1 MRKTLRLIPLALA
14 LVCSA
19 VSMPLQAAGD
29 YASKMKLWYSSPSG
43 VTPSE
48 NKWMGFA
55 LPIGNGQLGATFMGG
70 VDKEY
75 IQFNEKTL
83 WTGASNDY
91 NKKASEDGGSTVDY
105 GAYQNFG
112 VLTISTGHSSSS
124 YSNYNRELNL
134 IDATGKVEYTSSSVA
149 YTREFIASYPDKVVA
164 ARFSADADSK
174 LNLTFSLAKGS
185 GLSNGSISYA
195 DGGISLTGS
204 LESVQ
209 YASYIKV
216 VPTGGTITTSSS
228 GITVKNANE
237 VLVLLAAGTNYETTS
252 TGYTTVGDA
261 SSVLSEMKNR
271 TSSAANMGWSSL
283 YSSHVSDYQE
293 LFGRVKFDLNASASS
308 VETKSLVSSYSSA
321 STANKLLLEQLYFA
335 YGRYLAIASSRGIAL
350 PSNLQGIWC
359 NVASNA
365 DNWNSDIHANINV
378 QMNYWPVEVTNLSET
393 HMPFL
398 DYIINMSNSQA
409 WKLYATDEGGQTGW
423 TTFTEN
429 NIFGGVGYWHHDNQE
444 TNAWFSNH
452 LWQHFEYT
460 MDYDFLVKALPT
472 MKSACEFW
480 FNRLTTHSDGTLVC
494 ADSYSPEH
502 GPSGVVTAYTQQ
514 MICELFTNTR
524 DAIAALKAAGRAGNS
539 YDEFAATLA
548 TKLQK
553 LDKGLATEEYKKVKA
568 SGLSGIFGGTWGNEN
583 NLKYGNP
590 ILKEWKDKAFSE
602 GTNEHRHLSHLMCMY
617 PFNQVS
623 ATDADKT
630 YFNAAV
636 NSLLQRGFGATGWAM
651 GWKINLWARAHNAAN
666 AYKILNNALKVSTTY
681 SKDESKGGVYY
692 NLWSAHAPYQIDG
705 NFGATSGITEMLFQS
720 HSGVMDILPA
730 LPENW
735 KGGGTITGLKGRGNF
750 TVGITWT
757 KDVNTANVTIVS
769 NKGQACNVKCGGIDL
784 STKYV
789 AVNGNPVDPATIKAV
804 EGKAG
809 AYNIPCKQGDEITI
823 DVTRASEYVAPVEKT
838 VETPTFS
845 PNGGEVQ
852 AGATVTIACATDG
865 AKIYY
870 TTNGT
875 TPTTASTL
883 YSGAITMNEGMTLK
897 AIAVKDGYTNSAV
910 AQATFT
916 IKAKE
921 VVATPAIS
929 PNGGEVQEGA
939 TVTISC
945 ATEGAKIYYTTNGAT
960 PTTASTLYSGAIAVN
975 QGMTLK
981 AIAVKDGYTNSAVA
995 QATFTIKAKE
1005 VVATPAISP
1014 NGGEYESSATV
1025 TLTCATEGASIY
1037 YTLDGSTPT
1046 TASTLYSK
1054 AFTLTESATVKAVA
1068 VKSGYYTD
1076 SQVASAV
1083 FTITQP
1089 EPNPDP
1095 EPEPDNTC
1103 GDYLTWEFADGVLTI
1118 GGEGDMYDYDSAE
1131 AAPWASVA
1139 AQVTSIVL
1147 PDEITR
1153 IGDNAFAACSNVGE
1167 LTFDD
1172 NDCVFGTNA
1181 FASATKVYLV
1191 IDDAEKKD
1199 FAMHA
1204 NKYYQVVIKRKLNNT
1219 NYGSIIMPFAPNSA
1233 TRSNFKF
1240 YQLRNILGSYIY
1252 YSRVYSP
1259 SANVPYLYTNASSSS
1274 SKWASELASVY
1285 DVTIKATEKPNVSSG
1300 KWTTIGAYENM
1311 YITDKDSLSYH
1322 YIMSGGKLMNYT
1334 TSLTI
1339 YPFRAYFEGPVY
1351 SSDAR
1356 QMRLVILDDE
1366 ETTSIYIVQGDEQ
1379 QETNAYDLQ
1388 GRRVQKLVPGQM
1400 YIINGEKVL
1409 FER

>member
-164 ARFSADADSK
+164 ARFSADADGK

-252 TGYTTVGDA
+252 TGYTTVGNA

-539 YDEFAATLA
+539 YDEFASTLA

-568 SGLSGIFGGTWGNEN
+568 SGWAGMLGGTWGNEN

-651 GWKINLWARAHNAAN
+651 GWKINLWARAQNAAN

-757 KDVNTANVTIVS
+757 KDVNTANVTIQN

-789 AVNGNPVDPATIKAV
+789 AVNGSPVDPASIKAV
-804 EGKAG
+804 DGKAG
-809 AYNIPCKQGDEITI
+809 AYNIPSKQGDEITI
-823 DVTRASEYVAPVEKT
+823 DVTRASEYVAPTEKT
-838 VETPTFS
+838 VETPTF
-845 PNGGEVQ
+845 N
-852 AGATVTIACATDG
+852 
-865 AKIYY
+865 
-870 TTNGT
+870 
-875 TPTTASTL
+875 
-883 YSGAITMNEGMTLK
+883 
-897 AIAVKDGYTNSAV
+897 
-910 AQATFT
+910 
-916 IKAKE
+916 
-921 VVATPAIS
+921 

-945 ATEGAKIYYTTNGAT
+945 ATEGAKIY
-960 PTTASTLYSGAIAVN
+960 
-975 QGMTLK
+975 
-981 AIAVKDGYTNSAVA
+981 
-995 QATFTIKAKE
+995 
-1005 VVATPAISP
+1005 
-1014 NGGEYESSATV
+1014 
-1025 TLTCATEGASIY
+1025 
-1037 YTLDGSTPT
+1037 
-1046 TASTLYSK
+1046 
-1054 AFTLTESATVKAVA
+1054 
-1068 VKSGYYTD
+1068 
-1076 SQVASAV
+1076 
-1083 FTITQP
+1083 
-1089 EPNPDP
+1089 
-1095 EPEPDNTC
+1095 
-1103 GDYLTWEFADGVLTI
+1103 
-1118 GGEGDMYDYDSAE
+1118 
-1131 AAPWASVA
+1131 
-1139 AQVTSIVL
+1139 
-1147 PDEITR
+1147 
-1153 IGDNAFAACSNVGE
+1153 
-1167 LTFDD
+1167 
-1172 NDCVFGTNA
+1172 
-1181 FASATKVYLV
+1181 
-1191 IDDAEKKD
+1191 
-1199 FAMHA
+1199 
-1204 NKYYQVVIKRKLNNT
+1204 
-1219 NYGSIIMPFAPNSA
+1219 
-1233 TRSNFKF
+1233 
-1240 YQLRNILGSYIY
+1240 
-1252 YSRVYSP
+1252 
-1259 SANVPYLYTNASSSS
+1259 
-1274 SKWASELASVY
+1274 
-1285 DVTIKATEKPNVSSG
+1285 
-1300 KWTTIGAYENM
+1300 
-1311 YITDKDSLSYH
+1311 
-1322 YIMSGGKLMNYT
+1322 
-1334 TSLTI
+1334 
-1339 YPFRAYFEGPVY
+1339 
-1351 SSDAR
+1351 
-1356 QMRLVILDDE
+1356 
-1366 ETTSIYIVQGDEQ
+1366 
-1379 QETNAYDLQ
+1379 
-1388 GRRVQKLVPGQM
+1388 
-1400 YIINGEKVL
+1400 
-1409 FER
+1409 

>member
-164 ARFSADADSK
+164 ARFSADADGK

-283 YSSHVSDYQE
+283 YSSHVSDYQN
-293 LFGRVKFDLNASASS
+293 LFDRVKFDLNASAAS
-308 VETKSLVSSYSSA
+308 VETKSLVKSYSSA

-524 DAIAALKAAGRAGNS
+524 DAIAALKAVGRAGNS
-539 YDEFAATLA
+539 YDEFASTLA
-548 TKLQK
+548 SKLQK
-553 LDKGLATEEYKKVKA
+553 LDKGLATETYTAEGSYK
-568 SGLSGIFGGTWGNEN
+568 GGFLNMQTIKFYLIYMRAISLFFN
-583 NLKYGNP
+583 NFLCFYFILHTTLKYC
-590 ILKEWKDKAFSE
+590 
-602 GTNEHRHLSHLMCMY
+602 LSIFFRL
-617 PFNQVS
+617 
-623 ATDADKT
+623 
-630 YFNAAV
+630 
-636 NSLLQRGFGATGWAM
+636 
-651 GWKINLWARAHNAAN
+651 
-666 AYKILNNALKVSTTY
+666 
-681 SKDESKGGVYY
+681 
-692 NLWSAHAPYQIDG
+692 
-705 NFGATSGITEMLFQS
+705 
-720 HSGVMDILPA
+720 
-730 LPENW
+730 
-735 KGGGTITGLKGRGNF
+735 
-750 TVGITWT
+750 
-757 KDVNTANVTIVS
+757 
-769 NKGQACNVKCGGIDL
+769 
-784 STKYV
+784 
-789 AVNGNPVDPATIKAV
+789 
-804 EGKAG
+804 EGKPQ
-809 AYNIPCKQGDEITI
+809 Y
-823 DVTRASEYVAPVEKT
+823 
-838 VETPTFS
+838 
-845 PNGGEVQ
+845 
-852 AGATVTIACATDG
+852 
-865 AKIYY
+865 
-870 TTNGT
+870 
-875 TPTTASTL
+875 
-883 YSGAITMNEGMTLK
+883 
-897 AIAVKDGYTNSAV
+897 
-910 AQATFT
+910 
-916 IKAKE
+916 
-921 VVATPAIS
+921 
-929 PNGGEVQEGA
+929 
-939 TVTISC
+939 
-945 ATEGAKIYYTTNGAT
+945 
-960 PTTASTLYSGAIAVN
+960 
-975 QGMTLK
+975 
-981 AIAVKDGYTNSAVA
+981 
-995 QATFTIKAKE
+995 
-1005 VVATPAISP
+1005 
-1014 NGGEYESSATV
+1014 
-1025 TLTCATEGASIY
+1025 
-1037 YTLDGSTPT
+1037 
-1046 TASTLYSK
+1046 
-1054 AFTLTESATVKAVA
+1054 
-1068 VKSGYYTD
+1068 
-1076 SQVASAV
+1076 
-1083 FTITQP
+1083 
-1089 EPNPDP
+1089 
-1095 EPEPDNTC
+1095 
-1103 GDYLTWEFADGVLTI
+1103 
-1118 GGEGDMYDYDSAE
+1118 
-1131 AAPWASVA
+1131 
-1139 AQVTSIVL
+1139 
-1147 PDEITR
+1147 
-1153 IGDNAFAACSNVGE
+1153 
-1167 LTFDD
+1167 
-1172 NDCVFGTNA
+1172 
-1181 FASATKVYLV
+1181 
-1191 IDDAEKKD
+1191 
-1199 FAMHA
+1199 
-1204 NKYYQVVIKRKLNNT
+1204 
-1219 NYGSIIMPFAPNSA
+1219 
-1233 TRSNFKF
+1233 
-1240 YQLRNILGSYIY
+1240 
-1252 YSRVYSP
+1252 
-1259 SANVPYLYTNASSSS
+1259 
-1274 SKWASELASVY
+1274 
-1285 DVTIKATEKPNVSSG
+1285 
-1300 KWTTIGAYENM
+1300 
-1311 YITDKDSLSYH
+1311 
-1322 YIMSGGKLMNYT
+1322 
-1334 TSLTI
+1334 
-1339 YPFRAYFEGPVY
+1339 
-1351 SSDAR
+1351 
-1356 QMRLVILDDE
+1356 
-1366 ETTSIYIVQGDEQ
+1366 
-1379 QETNAYDLQ
+1379 
-1388 GRRVQKLVPGQM
+1388 
-1400 YIINGEKVL
+1400 
-1409 FER
+1409 

>member
-14 LVCSA
+14 LLCSA
-19 VSMPLQAAGD
+19 VTMPLHAAGD
-29 YASKMKLWYSSPSG
+29 YESKMKLWYSSPSG

-112 VLTISTGHSSSS
+112 VLTISTGHSSSN

-293 LFGRVKFDLNASASS
+293 LFGRVKFDLNASAAS

-398 DYIINMSNSQA
+398 DYIINMSNSQP

-429 NIFGGVGYWHHDNQE
+429 NIFGGVGWWHHDNQE

-514 MICELFTNTR
+514 MIHELFNNTL
-524 DAIAALKAAGRAGNS
+524 DAVAALKAAGRAGSS
-539 YDEFAATLA
+539 YDDFVTTL
-548 TKLQK
+548 TSKRDK
-553 LDKGLATEEYKKVKA
+553 LDKGLATEEYKKVKK
-568 SGLSGIFGGTWGNEN
+568 SGLSGLFGGTWGNEN

-590 ILKEWKDKAFSE
+590 ILKEWKDYAFSE
-602 GTNEHRHLSHLMCMY
+602 GTNEHRHLSHLMCLY

-630 YFNAAV
+630 YFTAAV

-651 GWKINLWARAHNAAN
+651 GWKINLWARAQNAAN
-666 AYKILNNALKVSTTY
+666 AYKILNNALKVSQTY

-720 HSGVMDILPA
+720 QSGVMDILPA

-757 KDVNTANVTIVS
+757 KDVNTANVTIQN

-784 STKYV
+784 STK
-789 AVNGNPVDPATIKAV
+789 
-804 EGKAG
+804 
-809 AYNIPCKQGDEITI
+809 
-823 DVTRASEYVAPVEKT
+823 
-838 VETPTFS
+838 
-845 PNGGEVQ
+845 
-852 AGATVTIACATDG
+852 
-865 AKIYY
+865 
-870 TTNGT
+870 
-875 TPTTASTL
+875 
-883 YSGAITMNEGMTLK
+883 
-897 AIAVKDGYTNSAV
+897 
-910 AQATFT
+910 
-916 IKAKE
+916 
-921 VVATPAIS
+921 
-929 PNGGEVQEGA
+929 
-939 TVTISC
+939 
-945 ATEGAKIYYTTNGAT
+945 
-960 PTTASTLYSGAIAVN
+960 
-975 QGMTLK
+975 
-981 AIAVKDGYTNSAVA
+981 
-995 QATFTIKAKE
+995 
-1005 VVATPAISP
+1005 
-1014 NGGEYESSATV
+1014 
-1025 TLTCATEGASIY
+1025 
-1037 YTLDGSTPT
+1037 
-1046 TASTLYSK
+1046 
-1054 AFTLTESATVKAVA
+1054 
-1068 VKSGYYTD
+1068 
-1076 SQVASAV
+1076 
-1083 FTITQP
+1083 
-1089 EPNPDP
+1089 
-1095 EPEPDNTC
+1095 
-1103 GDYLTWEFADGVLTI
+1103 
-1118 GGEGDMYDYDSAE
+1118 
-1131 AAPWASVA
+1131 
-1139 AQVTSIVL
+1139 
-1147 PDEITR
+1147 
-1153 IGDNAFAACSNVGE
+1153 
-1167 LTFDD
+1167 
-1172 NDCVFGTNA
+1172 
-1181 FASATKVYLV
+1181 
-1191 IDDAEKKD
+1191 
-1199 FAMHA
+1199 
-1204 NKYYQVVIKRKLNNT
+1204 
-1219 NYGSIIMPFAPNSA
+1219 
-1233 TRSNFKF
+1233 
-1240 YQLRNILGSYIY
+1240 
-1252 YSRVYSP
+1252 
-1259 SANVPYLYTNASSSS
+1259 
-1274 SKWASELASVY
+1274 
-1285 DVTIKATEKPNVSSG
+1285 
-1300 KWTTIGAYENM
+1300 
-1311 YITDKDSLSYH
+1311 
-1322 YIMSGGKLMNYT
+1322 
-1334 TSLTI
+1334 
-1339 YPFRAYFEGPVY
+1339 
-1351 SSDAR
+1351 
-1356 QMRLVILDDE
+1356 
-1366 ETTSIYIVQGDEQ
+1366 
-1379 QETNAYDLQ
+1379 
-1388 GRRVQKLVPGQM
+1388 
-1400 YIINGEKVL
+1400 
-1409 FER
+1409 

>member
-1 MRKTLRLIPLALA
+1 MRKTLRLIPMALA
-14 LVCSA
+14 LLCSA
-19 VSMPLQAAGD
+19 VTMPLHAAGD
-29 YASKMKLWYSSPSG
+29 YESKMKLWYSSPSDA
-43 VTPSE
+43 TPSE

-91 NKKASEDGGSTVDY
+91 NKKAYEDGGSEVDY

-164 ARFSADADSK
+164 ARFSADADGK

-293 LFGRVKFDLNASASS
+293 LFGRVKFDLNASAAS

-429 NIFGGVGYWHHDNQE
+429 NIFGGVGWWHHDNQE

-494 ADSYSPEH
+494 ANSYSPEH

-514 MICELFTNTR
+514 MIHELFNNTL
-524 DAIAALKAAGRAGNS
+524 DAVAALKAAGRAGSS
-539 YDEFAATLA
+539 YDDFVTTLTA
-548 TKLQK
+548 KRDK
-553 LDKGLATEEYKKVKA
+553 LDKGLATEEYKKVKK
-568 SGLSGIFGGTWGNEN
+568 SGLAGFLGGTWGNEN

-651 GWKINLWARAHNAAN
+651 GWKINLWARAQNAAN
-666 AYKILNNALKVSTTY
+666 AYKILNNALKVSQTY

-757 KDVNTANVTIVS
+757 KDVNTANVTIQN

-784 STKYV
+784 TTKYV

-809 AYNIPCKQGDEITI
+809 AYNIPSKQGDEITI
-823 DVTRASEYVAPVEKT
+823 DVTRASEYVAPTEKT

-852 AGATVTIACATDG
+852 AGATVTIACATEG

-883 YSGAITMNEGMTLK
+883 YSGAIAVKQAMTLK
-897 AIAVKDGYTNSAV
+897 AIAVKDGYYTNSQV

-921 VVATPAIS
+921 VVATPAFSIS
-929 PNGGEVQEGA
+929 GGEVEEG
-939 TVTISC
+939 TQVTISC
-945 ATEGAKIYYTTNGAT
+945 ATSGATVYYTTDGSA
-960 PTTASTLYSGAIAVN
+960 PSTSSAKYTGAITVSKA
-975 QGMTLK
+975 MTIK
-981 AIAVKDGYTNSAVA
+981 AIAVKDGYYTNSQVA
-995 QATFTIKAKE
+995 SATFTIKGKE

-1025 TLTCATEGASIY
+1025 TLTCATEGATIY
-1037 YTLDGSTPT
+1037 YTTDGSTPT
-1046 TASTLYSK
+1046 TTSAIYSK
-1054 AFTLTESATVKAVA
+1054 PFTLTESATVKAMA
-1068 VKSGYYTD
+1068 AKSGYYTN
-1076 SQVASAV
+1076 SAVSSAV

-1089 EPNPDP
+1089 AP
-1095 EPEPDNTC
+1095 EPEPEPEEPETPVEPETPEIDEALQAAIASAQEVLAYSGVGYPSAKAATRSALAQTIANAQA
-1103 GDYLTWEFADGVLTI
+1103 GSADADDLANAV
-1118 GGEGDMYDYDSAE
+1118 SAFKNE
-1131 AAPWASVA
+1131 VHDIAMPEDGRTYTFASVA
-1139 AQVTSIVL
+1139 KNGNRLYLKYASSGISFVSDASQATGFTCEAIDYSTGEYAFVTDAGKYLVWKGPSGTEGWL
-1147 PDEITR
+1147 FFKKTH
-1153 IGDNAFAACSNVGE
+1153 GYNDNKGYTSSYNSTYCDLVVEKMTTGTNVSASSNAE
-1167 LTFDD
+1167 LFGLMCVKGWRYSRSEYSYFTIKTDGTFD
-1172 NDCVFGTNA
+1172 
-1181 FASATKVYLV
+1181 ASTTHYYNNTYSSALQIVDTGAATKARVKLDEDATA
-1191 IDDAEKKD
+1191 IDTVEAEETEENTVEGIYD
-1199 FAMHA
+1199 M
-1204 NKYYQVVIKRKLNNT
+1204 QGRK
-1219 NYGSIIMPFAPNSA
+1219 
-1233 TRSNFKF
+1233 
-1240 YQLRNILGSYIY
+1240 
-1252 YSRVYSP
+1252 
-1259 SANVPYLYTNASSSS
+1259 
-1274 SKWASELASVY
+1274 
-1285 DVTIKATEKPNVSSG
+1285 VTQMLPG
-1300 KWTTIGAYENM
+1300 RM
-1311 YITDKDSLSYH
+1311 YIVN
-1322 YIMSGGKLMNYT
+1322 GK
-1334 TSLTI
+1334 
-1339 YPFRAYFEGPVY
+1339 
-1351 SSDAR
+1351 
-1356 QMRLVILDDE
+1356 
-1366 ETTSIYIVQGDEQ
+1366 
-1379 QETNAYDLQ
+1379 
-1388 GRRVQKLVPGQM
+1388 
-1400 YIINGEKVL
+1400 KVL
-1409 FER
+1409 FKK

>member
-112 VLTISTGHSSSS
+112 VLTINTGHSSSS

-134 IDATGKVEYTSSSVA
+134 MDATGKVEYTSGNVG
-149 YTREFIASYPDKVVA
+149 YTREFIASYPDQVVA
-164 ARFSADADSK
+164 ARFSANASGK
-174 LNLTFSLAKGS
+174 LNLTFSLAKGA
-185 GLSNGSISYA
+185 GLSNGTISYA
-195 DGGISLTGS
+195 DGGIALSGT

-209 YASYIKV
+209 YASYIKI
-216 VPTGGTITTSSS
+216 VPSGGSISTSSS
-228 GITVKNANE
+228 SVTVSNANE
-237 VLVLLAAGTNYETTS
+237 VLVLLAAGTNYMTTS
-252 TGYTTVGDA
+252 TGYTTSGDK
-261 SSVLSEMKNR
+261 STVLATMKER
-271 TSSAANMGWSSL
+271 TAAAANMGWSSL
-283 YSSHVSDYQE
+283 YSSHVGDYQD
-293 LFGRVKFDLNASASS
+293 LFGRVKFDLNASAAS

-398 DYIINMSNSQA
+398 DYIINMSNSKA

-548 TKLQK
+548 SKLQK
-553 LDKGLATEEYKKVKA
+553 LDKGLATETYTAEGSYK
-568 SGLSGIFGGTWGNEN
+568 GGFL
-583 NLKYGNP
+583 NLKTIKFSDYANGVAKGSP
-590 ILKEWKDKAFSE
+590 LLREWKDYTYYAD
-602 GTNEHRHLSHLMCMY
+602 GARVEHRHLSHLMCMY

-636 NSLLQRGFGATGWAM
+636 NSLQMRGFGATGWAM
-651 GWKINLWARAHNAAN
+651 GWKINLWARAQNAAN
-666 AYKILNNALKVSTTY
+666 AYKILNNALKVSETY
-681 SKDESKGGVYY
+681 SKDESKGGVYH

-757 KDVNTANVTIVS
+757 KDVNTANVTIQN

-784 STKYV
+784 TTKYV
-789 AVNGNPVDPATIKAV
+789 AVNGNPVDPSTIKAV

-809 AYNIPCKQGDEITI
+809 AYNIPSKQGDEITI

-883 YSGAITMNEGMTLK
+883 YSGDIAVNQGMTLK

-921 VVATPAIS
+921 VVATPAFSIS
-929 PNGGEVQEGA
+929 GGEVEEG
-939 TVTISC
+939 TQVTISC
-945 ATEGAKIYYTTNGAT
+945 ATSGATVYYTTDGSA
-960 PTTASTLYSGAIAVN
+960 PSTSSAKYTGAITISKA
-975 QGMTLK
+975 MTIK
-981 AIAVKDGYTNSAVA
+981 AIAVKDGYYTNSQVASATFTIKAKEVVATPAFSISGGEVEEGTQVTISCATSGATVYYTTDGSAPSTSSAKYTGAITISKAMTIKAVA
-995 QATFTIKAKE
+995 VKDGYYTNSQVASATFTIKAKE

-1054 AFTLTESATVKAVA
+1054 AFTL
-1068 VKSGYYTD
+1068 
-1076 SQVASAV
+1076 
-1083 FTITQP
+1083 
-1089 EPNPDP
+1089 
-1095 EPEPDNTC
+1095 
-1103 GDYLTWEFADGVLTI
+1103 
-1118 GGEGDMYDYDSAE
+1118 
-1131 AAPWASVA
+1131 
-1139 AQVTSIVL
+1139 
-1147 PDEITR
+1147 
-1153 IGDNAFAACSNVGE
+1153 
-1167 LTFDD
+1167 
-1172 NDCVFGTNA
+1172 
-1181 FASATKVYLV
+1181 
-1191 IDDAEKKD
+1191 
-1199 FAMHA
+1199 
-1204 NKYYQVVIKRKLNNT
+1204 
-1219 NYGSIIMPFAPNSA
+1219 
-1233 TRSNFKF
+1233 
-1240 YQLRNILGSYIY
+1240 
-1252 YSRVYSP
+1252 
-1259 SANVPYLYTNASSSS
+1259 
-1274 SKWASELASVY
+1274 
-1285 DVTIKATEKPNVSSG
+1285 
-1300 KWTTIGAYENM
+1300 
-1311 YITDKDSLSYH
+1311 
-1322 YIMSGGKLMNYT
+1322 
-1334 TSLTI
+1334 
-1339 YPFRAYFEGPVY
+1339 
-1351 SSDAR
+1351 
-1356 QMRLVILDDE
+1356 
-1366 ETTSIYIVQGDEQ
+1366 
-1379 QETNAYDLQ
+1379 
-1388 GRRVQKLVPGQM
+1388 
-1400 YIINGEKVL
+1400 
-1409 FER
+1409 

>member
-83 WTGASNDY
+83 WTGASDDY

-134 IDATGKVEYTSSSVA
+134 MDATGKVEYTSGNVG
-149 YTREFIASYPDKVVA
+149 YTREFIASYPDQVVA
-164 ARFSADADSK
+164 ARFSANASGK
-174 LNLTFSLAKGS
+174 LNLTFSLAKGA
-185 GLSNGSISYA
+185 GLSNGTISYA
-195 DGGISLTGS
+195 DGGIALSGT

-209 YASYIKV
+209 YASYIKI
-216 VPTGGTITTSSS
+216 VPSGGSISTSSS
-228 GITVKNANE
+228 SVTVSNANE
-237 VLVLLAAGTNYETTS
+237 VLVLLAAGTNYMTTS
-252 TGYTTVGDA
+252 TGYTTSGDK
-261 SSVLSEMKNR
+261 STVLATMKER
-271 TSSAANMGWSSL
+271 TAAAANMGWSSL
-283 YSSHVSDYQE
+283 YSSHVSDYQN
-293 LFGRVKFDLNASASS
+293 LFDRVKFDLNASAAS

-429 NIFGGVGYWHHDNQE
+429 NIFGGVGWWHHDNQE

-514 MICELFTNTR
+514 LICELFTNTR
-524 DAIAALKAAGRAGNS
+524 DAIAALKAAGRTGNS

-568 SGLSGIFGGTWGNEN
+568 SGWAGILGGTWGNEN

-590 ILKEWKDKAFSE
+590 ILKEWKDKEFSV

-651 GWKINLWARAHNAAN
+651 GWKINLWARAQNAAN
-666 AYKILNNALKVSTTY
+666 AYKVLNNALKVSETY
-681 SKDESKGGVYY
+681 STDESKGGVYY

-757 KDVNTANVTIVS
+757 KDVNTANVTIQN

-789 AVNGNPVDPATIKAV
+789 AVNGSPVDPATIKAV
-804 EGKAG
+804 DGKAG
-809 AYNIPCKQGDEITI
+809 AYNIPSKQGDEITI
-823 DVTRASEYVAPVEKT
+823 DVTRASEYVAPTEKT
-838 VETPTFS
+838 VETPTFN
-845 PNGGEVQ
+845 P
-852 AGATVTIACATDG
+852 
-865 AKIYY
+865 K
-870 TTNGT
+870 
-875 TPTTASTL
+875 
-883 YSGAITMNEGMTLK
+883 
-897 AIAVKDGYTNSAV
+897 
-910 AQATFT
+910 
-916 IKAKE
+916 
-921 VVATPAIS
+921 
-929 PNGGEVQEGA
+929 GGEVQEGA

-1014 NGGEYESSATV
+1014 NGGEVQEGATV
-1025 TLTCATEGASIY
+1025 TISCATEGAKIY
-1037 YTLDGSTPT
+1037 YTTNG
-1046 TASTLYSK
+1046 
-1054 AFTLTESATVKAVA
+1054 ATVQRCHCHKP
-1068 VKSGYYTD
+1068 GHDT
-1076 SQVASAV
+1076 
-1083 FTITQP
+1083 
-1089 EPNPDP
+1089 
-1095 EPEPDNTC
+1095 
-1103 GDYLTWEFADGVLTI
+1103 
-1118 GGEGDMYDYDSAE
+1118 EGHCRE
-1131 AAPWASVA
+1131 GW
-1139 AQVTSIVL
+1139 IL
-1147 PDEITR
+1147 
-1153 IGDNAFAACSNVGE
+1153 
-1167 LTFDD
+1167 
-1172 NDCVFGTNA
+1172 
-1181 FASATKVYLV
+1181 
-1191 IDDAEKKD
+1191 
-1199 FAMHA
+1199 
-1204 NKYYQVVIKRKLNNT
+1204 YQ
-1219 NYGSIIMPFAPNSA
+1219 
-1233 TRSNFKF
+1233 
-1240 YQLRNILGSYIY
+1240 Q
-1252 YSRVYSP
+1252 
-1259 SANVPYLYTNASSSS
+1259 
-1274 SKWASELASVY
+1274 
-1285 DVTIKATEKPNVSSG
+1285 
-1300 KWTTIGAYENM
+1300 
-1311 YITDKDSLSYH
+1311 
-1322 YIMSGGKLMNYT
+1322 SGGT
-1334 TSLTI
+1334 GHI
-1339 YPFRAYFEGPVY
+1339 YH
-1351 SSDAR
+1351 
-1356 QMRLVILDDE
+1356 
-1366 ETTSIYIVQGDEQ
+1366 QG
-1379 QETNAYDLQ
+1379 
-1388 GRRVQKLVPGQM
+1388 
-1400 YIINGEKVL
+1400 
-1409 FER
+1409 

>member
-164 ARFSADADSK
+164 ARFSADADGK

-252 TGYTTVGDA
+252 TGYTTVGNA

-539 YDEFAATLA
+539 YDEFASTLA

-568 SGLSGIFGGTWGNEN
+568 SGWAGMLGGTWGNEN

-651 GWKINLWARAHNAAN
+651 GWKINLWARAQNAAN

-757 KDVNTANVTIVS
+757 KDVNTANVTIQN

-789 AVNGNPVDPATIKAV
+789 AVNGSPVDPATIKAMD
-804 EGKAG
+804 GKAG
-809 AYNIPCKQGDEITI
+809 AYNIPSKQGDEITI
-823 DVTRASEYVAPVEKT
+823 DVTRASEYVAPTEKT
-838 VETPTFS
+838 VETPTF
-845 PNGGEVQ
+845 N
-852 AGATVTIACATDG
+852 
-865 AKIYY
+865 
-870 TTNGT
+870 
-875 TPTTASTL
+875 
-883 YSGAITMNEGMTLK
+883 
-897 AIAVKDGYTNSAV
+897 
-910 AQATFT
+910 
-916 IKAKE
+916 
-921 VVATPAIS
+921 

-1005 VVATPAISP
+1005 VVATPVISP
-1014 NGGEYESSATV
+1014 NGGEFETSATV

-1054 AFTLTESATVKAVA
+1054 AFTLTESATVRAFA
-1068 VKSGYYTD
+1068 TKSGYYTN

-1089 EPNPDP
+1089 VVEP
-1095 EPEPDNTC
+1095 EPEPEPEEPTNAC
-1103 GDYLTWEFADGVLTI
+1103 GDYLTWEYVGGVLTI
-1118 GGEGDMYDYDSAE
+1118 SGEGDMYDFNSAQD
-1131 AAPWASVA
+1131 APWASVA
-1139 AQVTSIVL
+1139 SQVTSIVL

-1153 IGDNAFAACSNVGE
+1153 IGNNAFAGCSKVAS

-1181 FASATKVYLV
+1181 FNSKTKTYLV
-1191 IDDAEKKD
+1191 IDDAEKKN

-1204 NKYYQVVIKRKLNNT
+1204 NKYYQVTIKRKLNDTKYNA
-1219 NYGSIIMPFAPNSA
+1219 IIMPFAPSTTTKNS
-1233 TRSNFKF
+1233 FKF
-1240 YQLRNILGSYIY
+1240 YQLRNIMGSYIY

-1259 SANVPYLYTNASSSS
+1259 SANVPYLYKNSSSSS
-1274 SKWASELASVY
+1274 SKWASEIVSSNN
-1285 DVTIKATEKPNVSSG
+1285 VTIKATEKPIVSSG
-1300 KWTTIGAYENM
+1300 NWTTVGTYNKM

-1322 YIMSGGKLMNYT
+1322 YVMYNNELMCST
-1334 TSLTI
+1334 KSLTI
-1339 YPFRAYFEGPVY
+1339 SPFRAYFEGPVY

-1388 GRRVQKLVPGQM
+1388 GRRVKKLVPGQM